1 MSFQKWNFINLMLLF
16 FFVFCFF
23 IYFICF
29 IAVANIKLHD
39 KVKKCQMCL
48 NLKTIYL
55 IIFRPEWFI
64 DTHEKVATLCT
75 KNVDQEKTEPANKS
89 SIWDHR

>member
-1 MSFQKWNFINLMLLF
+1 
-16 FFVFCFF
+16 
-23 IYFICF
+23 
-29 IAVANIKLHD
+29 
-39 KVKKCQMCL
+39 MCL

-89 SIWDHR
+89 SIWEHR